1 MKYLIITGCTDPQK
15 WYVDKIEQQFPIL
28 GWDERDGYKTR
39 ETAGYINFVATED
52 AEEVTARVAA
62 VGRMKRNRQAARDV
76 VVDLGATQ
84 KPRLKIE
91 LVHLD
96 KSMPI
101 PEFETDGAAAMDL
114 RVSKGLCVRPGQ
126 SVKYGTGIALH
137 IKDPNIVGL
146 VVPRSSA
153 GTKLDIRLANT
164 IGVIDSDYQ
173 GELILAVRNSGRS
186 TQSLTRGDRI
196 AQILFV
202 PLIRPSFAVV
212 NEFSETTKRGDGGF
226 GSTGGK

>member
-1 MKYLIITGCTDPQK
+1 MKYLIITGCTDAQK
-15 WYVDKIEQQFPIL
+15 WYATKIGERFPIISYSL
-28 GWDERDGYKTR
+28 TDGYKTR
-39 ETAGYINFVATED
+39 EPAGYINFVATKD
-52 AEEVTARVAA
+52 AE
-62 VGRMKRNRQAARDV
+62 V
-76 VVDLGATQ
+76 VDLPGLPEAVDLGATQ

-164 IGVIDSDYQ
+164 IGVFDSDYQ
-173 GELILAVRNSGRS
+173 GEIILSIRNSDQY
-186 TQSLTRGDRI
+186 TQAIARGDRI